1 MIHPV
6 RLSIKIF
13 RYGDTPHRTHI
24 DGRDIVDVAKEGE
37 EFLKN
42 IRRKYE

>member
-1 MIHPV
+1 MDTGARV
-6 RLSIKIF
+6 SIKIY
-13 RYGDTPHRTHI
+13 RYGDTPQQTHI
-24 DGRDIVDVAKEGE
+24 DGHDIVDVAKEGE